1 MNRRLSPRQSVDCR
15 GAQVSA
21 PAKINLD
28 LRVLRR
34 RPDGYHEVVT
44 ILQSIALHDT
54 LSIAERRGPL
64 TVRCAASAVPADRDN
79 LVWTAAAALW
89 RALGRAGD
97 PAGAAVVIRKRI
109 PAAAGLG
116 GASSDAAS
124 ALRALRLR
132 WAPSASPRLLE
143 DVAAAVGSDVPFFLR
158 GGTVRA
164 TGRGERMRRLPAPPH
179 YWVVLA
185 VPDFGVSTADAYRW
199 WDRDGQDGVPGAAV
213 PVPSGW
219 RRDPSRLRN
228 DLEAPVVRR
237 YPEIRAL
244 AARLRTAGA
253 LHAAL
258 TGSGSVV
265 FGLFASRSRAV
276 EACRGLRAAGGR
288 ALLTRTIDADAC
300 ARLAAVA
307 RID

>member
-1 MNRRLSPRQSVDCR
+1 MTGARSPGRVR
-15 GAQVSA
+15 VRA

-34 RPDGYHEVVT
+34 RPDGFHEVST
-44 ILQSIALHDT
+44 ILQSVALCDT
-54 LSIAERRGPL
+54 LSITARGGPL
-64 TVRCAASAVPADRDN
+64 TVRSAAASVPRDRGN

-89 RALGRAGD
+89 RALGRSGD

-124 ALRALRLR
+124 ALRALCSW
-132 WAPSASPRLLE
+132 WAPPASLRLE
-143 DVAAAVGSDVPFFLR
+143 DVAAGVGSDVPFFLR

-164 TGRGERMRRLPAPPH
+164 TGRGARLRRLPPLRR

-199 WDRDGQDGVPGAAV
+199 WDLDGREDAAV
-213 PVPSGW
+213 ETGSAPAGW
-219 RRDPSRLRN
+219 RRDLGRLHN
-228 DLEAPVVRR
+228 DLEAPVARR
-237 YPEIRAL
+237 HPEIGAL
-244 AARLRTAGA
+244 VARLRAAGA
-253 LHAAL
+253 ERAAL

-265 FGLFASRSRAV
+265 FGLFESRSRAV
-276 EACRGLRAAGGR
+276 RARAALHAAAAR
-288 ALLTRTIDADAC
+288 TLLTRTVGAAAC

>member
-1 MNRRLSPRQSVDCR
+1 MNGR
-15 GAQVSA
+15 GTSWRVRVGA

-34 RPDGYHEVVT
+34 RADGFHEVAT

-64 TVRCAASAVPADRDN
+64 TVRSVASAVPADRDN

-89 RALGRAGD
+89 RALGRTGD

-124 ALRALRLR
+124 ALLALNRC
-132 WAPSASPRLLE
+132 WEPAASRPLLE
-143 DVAAAVGSDVPFFLR
+143 EVAATVGSDVPFFLR

-164 TGRGERMRRLPAPPH
+164 TGRGERLRRLPPPRP

-199 WDRDGQDGVPGAAV
+199 WDRDGQKDVSGATVPT
-213 PVPSGW
+213 PSGW
-219 RRDPSRLRN
+219 RRDPGRLRN
-228 DLEAPVVRR
+228 DLEAPVARR
-237 YPEIRAL
+237 HPEIRAL
-244 AARLRTAGA
+244 AARLRAAGA

-265 FGLFASRSRAV
+265 FGLFASRARAFG
-276 EACRGLRAAGGR
+276 ARPALCAAGGR
-288 ALLTRTIDADAC
+288 ALVTRTIDAGAC